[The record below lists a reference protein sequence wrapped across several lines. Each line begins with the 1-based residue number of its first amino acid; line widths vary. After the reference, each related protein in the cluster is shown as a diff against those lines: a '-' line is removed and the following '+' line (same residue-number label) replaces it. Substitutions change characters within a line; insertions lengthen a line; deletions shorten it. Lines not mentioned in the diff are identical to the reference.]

1 MLTSVTVKDRSFPVQ
16 ILHFVDFL
24 SLVCFN
30 RSNATNRTGK
40 YVHVERRAFRSRGES
55 MEIEMK
61 IRGLMMD
68 PAANTPIIILKDVN
82 GDSMLPIWVGPF
94 EANAIAVEIEKLAT
108 QRPMTHDLLKNVI
121 WEFGANVRRVVIT
134 DLVDNTFL
142 AVIELTKAGELLLL
156 DSRPSDAIALALRVD
171 CPIYV
176 NEEVIKNSSTAITE
190 DAGSQQD
197 DWPENVVDDASD
209 YKM

>member
-1 MLTSVTVKDRSFPVQ
+1 
-16 ILHFVDFL
+16 
-24 SLVCFN
+24 
-30 RSNATNRTGK
+30 
-40 YVHVERRAFRSRGES
+40 

-68 PAANTPIIILKDVN
+68 PSANTPIIILKDVS
-82 GDSMLPIWVGPF
+82 GESMLPIWVGAF

-108 QRPMTHDLLKNVI
+108 QRPMTHDLVKNII
-121 WEFGANVRRVVIT
+121 WELGASVRRIVIT
-134 DLVDNTFL
+134 DLVENTFF
-142 AVIELTKAGELLLL
+142 AVIEMTRDGELLIV

-176 NEEVIKNSSTAITE
+176 NEAVVKNSSASLTE
-190 DAGSQQD
+190 DTTPQEED
-197 DWPENVVDDASD
+197 DWPEDVIDDTTD

>member
-1 MLTSVTVKDRSFPVQ
+1 
-16 ILHFVDFL
+16 
-24 SLVCFN
+24 
-30 RSNATNRTGK
+30 
-40 YVHVERRAFRSRGES
+40 

-68 PAANTPIIILKDVN
+68 PSANTPIIILKDVN
-82 GDSMLPIWVGPF
+82 GDAMLPIWVGAF

-108 QRPMTHDLLKNVI
+108 QRPMTHDLVKNII
-121 WEFGANVRRVVIT
+121 WELGATVRRVIIT
-134 DLVDNTFL
+134 DLIDNTFFAIIEMISNGEVL
-142 AVIELTKAGELLLL
+142 AV

-176 NEEVIKNSSTAITE
+176 NEEVIKKSSTSITE
-190 DAGSQQD
+190 DSSSTED
-197 DWPENVVDDASD
+197 EWPEDIIDDASD

>member
-1 MLTSVTVKDRSFPVQ
+1 
-16 ILHFVDFL
+16 
-24 SLVCFN
+24 
-30 RSNATNRTGK
+30 
-40 YVHVERRAFRSRGES
+40 

-68 PAANTPIIILKDVN
+68 PSANTPIIILKDVS
-82 GDSMLPIWVGPF
+82 GESMLPIWVGAF

-108 QRPMTHDLLKNVI
+108 QRPMTHDLVKNII
-121 WEFGANVRRVVIT
+121 WELGASVRRIVIT
-134 DLVDNTFL
+134 DLVENTFF
-142 AVIELTKAGELLLL
+142 AVIEMTRDGELLIV

-176 NEEVIKNSSTAITE
+176 NEAVVKNSSASLTE
-190 DAGSQQD
+190 ETTPQEED
-197 DWPENVVDDASD
+197 DWPEDVIDDTTD

>member
-1 MLTSVTVKDRSFPVQ
+1 
-16 ILHFVDFL
+16 
-24 SLVCFN
+24 
-30 RSNATNRTGK
+30 
-40 YVHVERRAFRSRGES
+40 

-82 GDSMLPIWVGPF
+82 GEAMLPIWVGAF

-108 QRPMTHDLLKNVI
+108 QRPMTHDLVKNII
-121 WEFGANVRRVVIT
+121 WEMGATVRRIVIT
-134 DLVDNTFL
+134 DLIENTFF
-142 AVIELTKAGELLLL
+142 AVIEMIKEGEVLLI

-176 NEEVIKNSSTAITE
+176 NEEVVKNSSASITE
-190 DAGSQQD
+190 EPDPSDED
-197 DWPENVVDDASD
+197 DWPDDILEDASD

>member
-1 MLTSVTVKDRSFPVQ
+1 
-16 ILHFVDFL
+16 
-24 SLVCFN
+24 
-30 RSNATNRTGK
+30 
-40 YVHVERRAFRSRGES
+40 
-55 MEIEMK
+55 MEVEMK

-82 GDSMLPIWVGPF
+82 GDAMLPIWVGAF

-121 WEFGANVRRVVIT
+121 WELGAIVRRIVIT
-134 DLVDNTFL
+134 DLIDNTFFAIIEMTHDGEVL
-142 AVIELTKAGELLLL
+142 AI

-176 NEEVIKNSSTAITE
+176 NSEVIKNSSSTFTE
-190 DAGSQQD
+190 DAAADQE
-197 DWPENVVDDASD
+197 DWPEDIIDDASD
-209 YKM
+209 YIILPREL

>member
-1 MLTSVTVKDRSFPVQ
+1 
-16 ILHFVDFL
+16 
-24 SLVCFN
+24 
-30 RSNATNRTGK
+30 
-40 YVHVERRAFRSRGES
+40 

-82 GDSMLPIWVGPF
+82 GEAMLPIWVGAF

-108 QRPMTHDLLKNVI
+108 QRPMTHDLVKNII
-121 WEFGANVRRVVIT
+121 WELGATVRRIVIT
-134 DLVDNTFL
+134 HLIENTFF
-142 AVIELTKAGELLLL
+142 AVIEMVRDGEVILV
-156 DSRPSDAIALALRVD
+156 DSRPSDAIALALRAD

-176 NEEVIKNSSTAITE
+176 NQEVINSSSTAITE
-190 DAGSQQD
+190 ETQADEDD
-197 DWPENVVDDASD
+197 DWPEDMLDDASD

>member
-1 MLTSVTVKDRSFPVQ
+1 
-16 ILHFVDFL
+16 
-24 SLVCFN
+24 
-30 RSNATNRTGK
+30 
-40 YVHVERRAFRSRGES
+40 

-82 GDSMLPIWVGPF
+82 GEAMLPIWVGAF

-108 QRPMTHDLLKNVI
+108 QRPMTHDLVKNI
-121 WEFGANVRRVVIT
+121 LWELGATVRRIVIT
-134 DLVDNTFL
+134 HLIENTFF
-142 AVIELTKAGELLLL
+142 AVIEMVRDGEVILI
-156 DSRPSDAIALALRVD
+156 DSRPSDAIALALRTD

-176 NEEVIKNSSTAITE
+176 NQEVINSSSSAITE
-190 DAGSQQD
+190 EAPSQEED
-197 DWPENVVDDASD
+197 DWPEDMLDDASD

>member
-1 MLTSVTVKDRSFPVQ
+1 
-16 ILHFVDFL
+16 
-24 SLVCFN
+24 
-30 RSNATNRTGK
+30 
-40 YVHVERRAFRSRGES
+40 

-94 EANAIAVEIEKLAT
+94 EANAIAVEIEKMAS
-108 QRPMTHDLLKNVI
+108 QRPMTHDLVKNII
-121 WEFGANVRRVVIT
+121 WELGATVRRIVIT
-134 DLVDNTFL
+134 HLIENTFY
-142 AVIELTKAGELLLL
+142 AVIEMVRNGEVVVL
-156 DSRPSDAIALALRVD
+156 DSRPSDAIALALRAD

-176 NEEVIKNSSTAITE
+176 NEEVIKSSSASFTE
-190 DAGSQQD
+190 EPSPQEDDD
-197 DWPENVVDDASD
+197 DWPDNLIDDTSD

>member
-1 MLTSVTVKDRSFPVQ
+1 
-16 ILHFVDFL
+16 
-24 SLVCFN
+24 
-30 RSNATNRTGK
+30 
-40 YVHVERRAFRSRGES
+40 
-55 MEIEMK
+55 MEVEMK

-82 GDSMLPIWVGPF
+82 GDAMLPIWVGAF

-121 WEFGANVRRVVIT
+121 WELGATVRRIVIT
-134 DLVDNTFL
+134 DLIDNTFF
-142 AVIELTKAGELLLL
+142 AVIEMTHDGEVLAI

-176 NEEVIKNSSTAITE
+176 NSEVIKNSSSTFTE
-190 DAGSQQD
+190 DAPADQE
-197 DWPENVVDDASD
+197 DWPDDLVDDASD